1 MLSISKI
8 EFKILSRLL
17 LGGFFVFISQGLK
30 AQDTLF
36 LNEVQNIEEVSSSK
50 FRSKAVKIIHKVS
63 NGNEKLEASLLAITL
78 GAFGVHR
85 LYLGT
90 KPVVP
95 VFYCLTLGGG
105 FYILTLIDVGVIVFS
120 KDLEKYKDNDK
131 IVMWL

>member
-1 MLSISKI
+1 MLSINKI

-17 LGGFFVFISQGLK
+17 LGGFFVFFSQGLK
-30 AQDTLF
+30 AQDTLYMDK
-36 LNEVQNIEEVSSSK
+36 VQNIEELSSSK
-50 FRSKAVKIIHKVS
+50 FRGKLIKVVHKISK
-63 NGNEKLEASLLAITL
+63 GNEKLEATLLAITL

-105 FYILTLIDVGVIVFS
+105 FYILTLIDVGVILFS